1 MDDANIENMSNEEI
15 IDAFLEG
22 LLIEKNL
29 GEMDEDTKKEM
40 LADLKERLYEFINR
54 AILESLPEEK
64 LAEINSMADDNTIN
78 SEILTQKV
86 EASGIDATK
95 ITIEAMDKFRE
106 VYLGNNESQG
116 A

>member
-1 MDDANIENMSNEEI
+1 MDDTNIENMSNEEI

-22 LLIEKNL
+22 LLIEKDL
-29 GEMDEDTKKEM
+29 GEMDDDVKKEM

-64 LAEINSMADDNTIN
+64 LAEINNMADNNTIN

-86 EASGIDATK
+86 EESGIDTAK
-95 ITIEAMDKFRE
+95 IAIEAMEKFRE
-106 VYLGNNESQG
+106 VYLGDNEPQE

>member
-1 MDDANIENMSNEEI
+1 MDDTNIENMSNEEI
-15 IDAFLEG
+15 MDAFLEG
-22 LLIEKNL
+22 LLIEKDL
-29 GEMDEDTKKEM
+29 GEMDDDTRKEM

-64 LAEINSMADDNTIN
+64 LAEINNMIDNNTIT
-78 SEILTQKV
+78 SEILNKKV
-86 EASGIDATK
+86 EESGIDATK

-106 VYLGNNESQG
+106 VYLGDNESQE